1 MSRPFTP
8 STSFRVFRGGRR
20 PFCTFRG
27 RGRHDSLRQ
36 YPLHSSYARGSPDP
50 GKPARGGS
58 IRMMD
63 PFRSVQTVKSS
74 VSSPGISRVEP
85 GTGRTAENRP
95 LRPRKRMLFPGAAAR
110 RSGRSDHI
118 LPGQPSPPG
127 SKRWKADTPPPKGTL
142 STCLYLFFAC
152 LHCTQKPEAHAI
164 RFRPL
169 SYILRHSRVAQRQE
183 TQVKRSVFGNPIAQR
198 RQRTQRE
205 SGFRQTTNHRHGG
218 DLSQTE
224 GKWLRQTVHDGFKV
238 LCGLCDSA

>member
-1 MSRPFTP
+1 MT
-8 STSFRVFRGGRR
+8 
-20 PFCTFRG
+20 
-27 RGRHDSLRQ
+27 
-36 YPLHSSYARGSPDP
+36 
-50 GKPARGGS
+50 
-58 IRMMD
+58 D

-127 SKRWKADTPPPKGTL
+127 SKRWKTDTPPPKGTL

-183 TQVKRSVFGNPIAQR
+183 TQAKRPVFGNPIAQR